1 MAGTLT
7 RRKFLGTAMAA
18 TVGPMILPSGVL
30 AKPNRPG
37 PNERLVVGHIGVG
50 GMGTGHLNF
59 VQGHSSFQTG
69 ALCDV
74 DQDHLAKAVGI
85 VEKKVPTYSD
95 YRELLEQKDLDAVII
110 AAPDH
115 WHGLMTVDA
124 CQADKHVYC
133 EKPLSLTVHEGQAM
147 IAAAKASGSVVQV
160 GSQARS
166 TDGGRQ
172 TWNWINNG
180 KIGRVTRVECWHVDN
195 PTGGDWTKNGPAP
208 ANLDWDKWL
217 GPAQWVPYNPDRV
230 HFNFR
235 WFLDFGGGQIRDRG
249 AHVFNLAS
257 WVLGLDN
264 KWPHRITATG
274 TPPPS
279 GMYDCP
285 QNFEV
290 AVEYKDPE
298 LTLVWR
304 QPGEKAADHD
314 FGAVYHGTS
323 GKLIVRG
330 GDGGTHVDDPEVKG
344 YKPGAGEKQCEV
356 STGQHTNWL
365 EVIRGEREKT
375 IMNIDA
381 GYHIAVNCILANISY
396 RIGRPIEWDGKNQR
410 IVGDDAA
417 NMMLGNAGRGQ
428 YHL

>member
-1 MAGTLT
+1 MAGKLT
-7 RRKFLGTAMAA
+7 RRQFVGTALAA
-18 TVGPMILPSGVL
+18 SVGPMILPTGVL
-30 AKPNRPG
+30 AKPGRPG
-37 PNERLVVGHIGVG
+37 PNERLVIGHIGVG

-59 VQGHSSFQTG
+59 VQGHESFESA
-69 ALCDV
+69 ALCDPE
-74 DQDHLAKAVGI
+74 QKHLARALDIVGR
-85 VEKKVPTYSD
+85 KVPTYTD
-95 YRELLEQKDLDAVII
+95 YRKLLEQKDIDAVII

-115 WHGLMTVDA
+115 WHGLMTVHA

-133 EKPLSLTVHEGQAM
+133 EKPLSLTIHEGNAM
-147 IAAAKASGSVVQV
+147 KAAAKASGSVVQV

-172 TWNWINNG
+172 AWNWVNNG
-180 KIGRVTRVECWHVDN
+180 KIGNVNRVECWHVDN
-195 PTGGDWTKNGPAP
+195 PTGGDWAKNGPAP
-208 ANLDWDKWL
+208 ENLDWNMWL

-257 WVLGLDN
+257 WVLGLDDRD
-264 KWPHRITATG
+264 PVRISATG

-285 QNFEV
+285 QNMEV
-290 AVEYKDPE
+290 IIEYKNPD

-304 QPGEKAADHD
+304 QPGEKMADHD
-314 FGAVYHGTS
+314 FGAVYFGDK

-330 GDGGTHVDDPEVKG
+330 GDGGTFVDDPEVKNFV
-344 YKPGAGEKQCEV
+344 PGPKDKSCEV

-365 EVIRGEREKT
+365 EAIQTGKRP
-375 IMNIDA
+375 IMNIEA
-381 GYHIAVNCILANISY
+381 AHRIATNCILANISY
-396 RIGRPIEWDGKNQR
+396 RIGRPIEWDGKKQQV
-410 IVGDDAA
+410 IGDEAA
-417 NMMLGNAGRGQ
+417 NQMLGNAGRGEF
-428 YHL
+428 HL

>member
-1 MAGTLT
+1 MARRIS
-7 RRKFLGTAMAA
+7 RRKFMGTAMAA
-18 TVGPMILPSGVL
+18 AVGPMILPSGVL

-37 PNERLVVGHIGVG
+37 PNDRLVVGHIGIG

-59 VQGHSSFQTG
+59 VQGHNSFESG

-74 DQDHLAKAVGI
+74 DQAHLAKAVGM
-85 VEKKVPTYSD
+85 VEKKVPTYTD
-95 YRELLEQKDLDAVII
+95 YRQLLEQKDLDAVII

-115 WHGLMTVDA
+115 WHGLMTVHA
-124 CQADKHVYC
+124 CQAEKHVYC
-133 EKPLSLTVHEGQAM
+133 EKPLSETVHEGQAM
-147 IAAAKASGSVVQV
+147 LAAAKASRSVVQV

-172 TWNWINNG
+172 AWNWINNG

-208 ANLDWDKWL
+208 ADLDWDMWL

-257 WVLGLDN
+257 WVLGLDD
-264 KWPHRITATG
+264 KFPYRVSATG

-279 GMYDCP
+279 GMYNCP
-285 QNFEV
+285 QNFDV
-290 AVEYKDPE
+290 TIEYKDPDV
-298 LTLVWR
+298 TLVWR

-330 GDGGTHVDDPEVKG
+330 GDGGTHVDDPEVKS

-356 STGQHTNWL
+356 SSGQHTNWL
-365 EVIRGEREKT
+365 EAIREGKKP

-381 GYHIAVNCILANISY
+381 GYRIAVNCILANISY
-396 RIGRPIEWDGKNQR
+396 RIGRPILWDGRKEQ
-410 IVGDDAA
+410 IIDDDAA
-417 NMMLGNAGRGQ
+417 NLMLGTPGRGE